1 MKTIQIRVLTSVA
14 FMLVAGAASAQTTN
28 QIMQRNA
35 NQQARIEQGVQ
46 SGALTNREAAHLER
60 GEARI
65 NRAEARALSDGT
77 LSKGER
83 AHITHMQNHESRAI
97 YRQKHDRQVR

>member
-1 MKTIQIRVLTSVA
+1 MKSTQIRVLTSVA
-14 FMLVAGAASAQTTN
+14 FMLAAGAASAQTTQ

-46 SGALTNREAAHLER
+46 SGALTNREASRLER

-65 NRAEARALSDGT
+65 NRAESRALSDGT
-77 LSKGER
+77 LTKGESR
-83 AHITHMQNHESRAI
+83 HITHMQNEESRAI